1 MATEEENAIRKKELL
16 EIARVCEHVP
26 ENPPRTF
33 REALQSVRFIH
44 LCIYMEEG
52 NGSGASLQRPDQY
65 LYPFYKADLEERR
78 MTRETAAELLSAFLV
93 KVASMD
99 SIQVSGIKISG
110 SGYLNTRA
118 ILGGV
123 DRAGNDACNELTYL
137 ILHTAGHLGIGLP
150 LYLRW
155 HSDMDRDIMLK
166 AAWVNQKIGSE
177 PGFHNDE
184 QTIAGL
190 VVDGA
195 SLEDARDYDLHGCA
209 HPYPYGA
216 VYGTYHFVNGGKVF
230 ELVMNNGLDPRT
242 GKLLGTRTGDPRT
255 FKSTDDWINAFEK
268 QWGYMYDLLMKG
280 FRLGELVQM
289 QVYSQPFVSAL
300 FADCIRKGKGVHE
313 GGSRYLQ
320 FTGDFY
326 NKIYADSADSL
337 AAIDDLV
344 YKKARLTVND
354 ILEACANNFEG
365 KRGEQ
370 IRAMLAAA
378 PKYGNDSGEPEQFYR
393 RLNEHA
399 EVHCRSIKGP
409 FGHVKRDTRLA
420 GAVHSSMGRVVGALP
435 SGRRAGVPLADGG
448 ISPCAG
454 CDVNGPTVTMRS
466 AAKALN
472 YDTNRSAVLNQKISK
487 SLLKTADHMNLFVDL
502 IGTFFKDY
510 NGYQIQW
517 NIENRDTYLAAKAN
531 PEAYQNLLVR
541 VGGFSAYFVE
551 LDPLLQD
558 EIIARTEQVFDRSCC
573 AVA

>member
-1 MATEEENAIRKKELL
+1 
-16 EIARVCEHVP
+16 
-26 ENPPRTF
+26 
-33 REALQSVRFIH
+33 
-44 LCIYMEEG
+44 
-52 NGSGASLQRPDQY
+52 
-65 LYPFYKADLEERR
+65 
-78 MTRETAAELLSAFLV
+78 
-93 KVASMD
+93 
-99 SIQVSGIKISG
+99 
-110 SGYLNTRA
+110 
-118 ILGGV
+118 
-123 DRAGNDACNELTYL
+123 
-137 ILHTAGHLGIGLP
+137 
-150 LYLRW
+150 
-155 HSDMDRDIMLK
+155 
-166 AAWVNQKIGSE
+166 
-177 PGFHNDE
+177 
-184 QTIAGL
+184 
-190 VVDGA
+190 
-195 SLEDARDYDLHGCA
+195 
-209 HPYPYGA
+209 
-216 VYGTYHFVNGGKVF
+216 
-230 ELVMNNGLDPRT
+230 
-242 GKLLGTRTGDPRT
+242 
-255 FKSTDDWINAFEK
+255 
-268 QWGYMYDLLMKG
+268 MYDLLMKG

-300 FADCIRKGKGVHE
+300 FADCIKKGKGVHE

-337 AAIDDLV
+337 AAINDLV
-344 YKKARLTVND
+344 YKKARLTIND

-502 IGTFFKDY
+502 IETFFKDY

-531 PEAYQNLLVR
+531 PEAYTR
-541 VGGFSAYFVE
+541 IYW
-551 LDPLLQD
+551 
-558 EIIARTEQVFDRSCC
+558 
-573 AVA
+573 